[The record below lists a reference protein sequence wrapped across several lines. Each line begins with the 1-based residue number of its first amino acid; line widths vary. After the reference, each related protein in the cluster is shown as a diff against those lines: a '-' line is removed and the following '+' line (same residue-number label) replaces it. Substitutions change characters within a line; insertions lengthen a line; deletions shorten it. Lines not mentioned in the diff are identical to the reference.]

1 MRRLH
6 ALVTTLATLCV
17 FAGALPAAAQTTGP
31 SVSVG
36 SDNGGAIKGAHRV
49 AIDQFG
55 IEFVTLLKASGNG
68 GGNSTSVQAEL
79 RGVPDA
85 AMQALTDRI
94 YRESVEALTAAG
106 FEVVPMETVRA
117 NPEYAA
123 VEARMGKPAPYVVD
137 DTAAVSK
144 IFAPTGM
151 PAIFQTA
158 GGRGTLS
165 DRITALD
172 GANGAKASAVAKA
185 MDLHFVRFH
194 FFASFGTASGS
205 KGFLANIA
213 RRSSSSIEAGPVLY
227 PNETQL
233 QIVSQEGQRI
243 FRTTSRSGVNGA
255 FYVDRAVQGAADGF
269 ALVDT
274 TTDESRKSDAT
285 SNALS
290 TGLALLIG
298 GRARGTSN
306 TTAAVT
312 LDEATFAR
320 AYLPLIGGARDAL
333 VERLKSAR

>member
-1 MRRLH
+1 MRRLLAH
-6 ALVTTLATLCV
+6 LTLATLSIL
-17 FAGALPAAAQTTGP
+17 AGAPPAAAQAAAPT
-31 SVSVG
+31 VSVG
-36 SDNGGAIKGAHRV
+36 SDNAAAVKGARRV

-55 IEFVTLLKASGNG
+55 VEFVTTLKASGSG

-85 AMQALTDRI
+85 AMQALTDRV
-94 YRESVEALTAAG
+94 YRDTVEALTAAG
-106 FEVVPMETVRA
+106 FEVVNMDTVRA
-117 NPEYAA
+117 RPDYAEI
-123 VEARMGKPAPYVVD
+123 EARMGKPAPYVVD
-137 DTAAVSK
+137 DTGAISK

-151 PAIFQTA
+151 PAFFQTA
-158 GGRGTLS
+158 GIRGSMS

-185 MDLHFVRFH
+185 LDLHFVRFH
-194 FFASFGTASGS
+194 FFASFGTAAGS

-213 RRSSSSIEAGPVLY
+213 RRASSSIEAGPVLY

-255 FYVDRAVQGAADGF
+255 FYVDSLVRGAAEGF
-269 ALVDT
+269 GLVDT
-274 TTDESRKSDAT
+274 TTDESRKSDNT

-290 TGLALLIG
+290 MGLALLTG

-312 LDEATFAR
+312 LDEATFER
-320 AYLPLIGGARDAL
+320 GYLPMIGAARDAL
-333 VERLKSAR
+333 VQRLTSAR